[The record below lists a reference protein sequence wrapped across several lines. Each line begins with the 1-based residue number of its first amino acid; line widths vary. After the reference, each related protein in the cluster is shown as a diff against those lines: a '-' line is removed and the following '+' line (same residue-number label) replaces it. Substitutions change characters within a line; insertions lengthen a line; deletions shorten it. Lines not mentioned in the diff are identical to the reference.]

1 MIPAKPGDPPH
12 AVARESK
19 ESSAPAAAGS
29 NPPEA
34 DKTHDI
40 HENNRDDFVDD
51 FSRDS
56 IDPGTSFAPRNQES
70 DRPRT
75 RDDEFENRQRTRD
88 DQSDNRS
95 IMRND
100 QFDDRPRTR
109 DDQSDNR
116 QRTRDDEF
124 ENRQRTRDDQFDNR
138 QRTRDDQLNQDD
150 FTRNETDPGASFA
163 REIDRSD
170 PFPLKSDMLK
180 HVRESAST
188 GYRPRPK
195 PSNPPSPPVDSAPS
209 VDWICTDLSGQGW
222 RHSDRAFLE
231 RWVAERNA
239 ALSAPRSTAGFF
251 LQYQTCAGGRCR

>member
-1 MIPAKPGDPPH
+1 MNAILTGILITTASWSEMMIPAKPGDPPH

-34 DKTHDI
+34 DKTHAI

-51 FSRDS
+51 FSHDA
-56 IDPGTSFAPRNQES
+56 IDPGTSFAPRNQEI
-70 DRPRT
+70 DRPK
-75 RDDEFENRQRTRD
+75 TRD

-95 IMRND
+95 K
-100 QFDDRPRTR
+100 
-109 DDQSDNR
+109 
-116 QRTRDDEF
+116 
-124 ENRQRTRDDQFDNR
+124 TRDDQFDNR

-150 FTRNETDPGASFA
+150 FTRNENDPGASFA

-239 ALSAPRSTAGFF
+239 ALFAPRSTAGFF

>member
-34 DKTHDI
+34 DKTHAI
-40 HENNRDDFVDD
+40 HENNHDDFVDD
-51 FSRDS
+51 FSHDA

-75 RDDEFENRQRTRD
+75 RDDEIDNRPRTRD
-88 DQSDNRS
+88 DQSNNRS
-95 IMRND
+95 LMRND

-109 DDQSDNR
+109 DDQFDNR
-116 QRTRDDEF
+116 PRTRDD
-124 ENRQRTRDDQFDNR
+124 R
-138 QRTRDDQLNQDD
+138 LNQDD